1 MFNFVRHFL
10 LTVHPPTPTMG
21 RPHTLFWEGVF
32 GTFPSSANFSE
43 AGLLLDVPAQ
53 LYHLQ
58 DAKCIP
64 VRQPGY
70 FLVSRTKAKHE
81 QEGTLS
87 FFFRLV

>member
-1 MFNFVRHFL
+1 
-10 LTVHPPTPTMG
+10 MG
-21 RPHTLFWEGVF
+21 RRHTLFWEGVF

-64 VRQPGY
+64 VQQPGY

-87 FFFRLV
+87 FFFPVGLSVITP